1 MNTNDANNPMN
12 SGTGAGANYG
22 SSNTGTGLGNSG
34 LTSNEST
41 SYNAGT
47 DYSSATGGS
56 TSSSATEL
64 DSTTG
69 SPLSTT
75 SPTTPTNAAGS
86 DSRPGDDY
94 SATAKGAA
102 VAGTAGAAVG
112 RGVDAVQ
119 NTTDRAAHAVKDAFT
134 GENDSYDGDYRE
146 GSTTSGIF
154 RDRSSAEKAYQS
166 LHERGYHKDDVHLMM
181 SDETRDRHFGDNAE
195 HTELGDKAMEGA
207 GVGSAIGGTA
217 GAIIGAIAAIG
228 TSVALPGLGLIIAGP
243 LAAAL
248 AGAGAGGL
256 TGGLVGALV
265 GSGIP
270 EEHATEYEEGIKNG
284 GIVMGV
290 KPRNAEDAKY
300 FEEQFRSNDADK
312 VYRY

>member
-1 MNTNDANNPMN
+1 MSTNDSNNPMN

-22 SSNTGTGLGNSG
+22 TSNTGTGLGNSG
-34 LTSNEST
+34 NLSNEST
-41 SYNAGT
+41 SYAGGT
-47 DYSSATGGS
+47 DYNNT
-56 TSSSATEL
+56 TE
-64 DSTTG
+64 G
-69 SPLSTT
+69 AAPAA
-75 SPTTPTNAAGS
+75 SPTNGTDS
-86 DSRPGDDY
+86 DTRPGDDF
-94 SATAKGAA
+94 SATQKGAN
-102 VAGTAGAAVG
+102 VAGTTGAAVG

-134 GENDSYDGDYRE
+134 GENDSYDYKD

-166 LHERGYHKDDVHLMM
+166 MHERGYHKDDVHLMM
-181 SDETRDRHFGDNAE
+181 SDDTRKSQFNDEYDAE
-195 HTELGDKAMEGA
+195 RTELGDKAMEGA

-270 EEHATEYEEGIKNG
+270 EEHAAEYEQGIKNG

-300 FEEQFRSNDADK
+300 FEEQFKTNNADK